1 MTSKKPIP
9 CCLCGRPVRHLGAVR
24 WDGSDD
30 PKDGYL
36 TGLHPVCS
44 ECLKDPE
51 VREMVTMRGAEVTN

>member
-9 CCLCGRPVRHLGAVR
+9 CYLCGRPVRHLGAVR

-44 ECLKDPE
+44 ECLADPE
-51 VREMVTMRGAEVTN
+51 VREMVTTKGAEVAH